1 MSASILIVDD
11 EENLR
16 LTLSRIL
23 NKAGYNVTTAS
34 SGEEALNLTQA
45 GAFELAFI
53 DLLMPGMGG
62 LALLKEFR
70 KLYPEMPVL
79 ILTANAT
86 LDSAI
91 EAVRQ
96 GARDYL
102 LKPADPQSIIARVEG
117 ILAEQTQPQRQREIL
132 TQIQNLVAEFNQ
144 LSKQDGISSGQI
156 PLIAPTDPAR
166 FLQRGPFVL
175 DLHARH
181 LTVNGEYINLSPTN
195 FDYFVTLVRHSPN
208 TVTYPVLVRESQGYD
223 VSLLE
228 AREMSRWR
236 IHELRKAIEEE
247 STSPKYL
254 ITVRGSGYKL
264 VV

>member
-23 NKAGYNVTTAS
+23 NKAGYNITTAS

-102 LKPADPQSIIARVEG
+102 LKPADPQLGESIRVG
-117 ILAEQTQPQRQREIL
+117 CRAQDPQRGRWRSRRCDCR
-132 TQIQNLVAEFNQ
+132 A
-144 LSKQDGISSGQI
+144 
-156 PLIAPTDPAR
+156 AR
-166 FLQRGPFVL
+166 A
-175 DLHARH
+175 HAR
-181 LTVNGEYINLSPTN
+181 GAA
-195 FDYFVTLVRHSPN
+195 
-208 TVTYPVLVRESQGYD
+208 VLGRP
-223 VSLLE
+223 
-228 AREMSRWR
+228 
-236 IHELRKAIEEE
+236 IAIDN
-247 STSPKYL
+247 SYVYS
-254 ITVRGSGYKL
+254 VFFF
-264 VV
+264 